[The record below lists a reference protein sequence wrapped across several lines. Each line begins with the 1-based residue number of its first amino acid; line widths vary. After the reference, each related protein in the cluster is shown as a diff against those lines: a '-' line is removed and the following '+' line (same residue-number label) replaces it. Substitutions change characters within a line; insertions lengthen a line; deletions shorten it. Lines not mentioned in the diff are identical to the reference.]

1 MDIDFCV
8 NKYLQNYNL
17 LIEQIAFLFTEEDYK
32 EYIIILNGESKDKKW
47 LRGVKF
53 QQQLTDELFDIFV
66 DSKIKLF
73 SHKDDNTKNISESL
87 FGSELSLKKIFN
99 NRDDNTK
106 FVLWSYL
113 HLIVLMVELTQKTQN
128 KERVKYLSKLI
139 NDNEHLLE
147 KTKTKMSLQNNIK
160 EQNHMK
166 DPKKIIKDMFNVD
179 VNDQTNDMLNDIV
192 KSFESS
198 LKGDNTNP
206 LNGILDI
213 SQKISSKYQ
222 DKINSGEIEL
232 NKLMEGIQ
240 QNLPGMSELMKG
252 GDMSSMGDIGSM
264 MGGMMGGNKQ
274 SKPKETVI
282 IDENFTTANVE
293 LGEQKENKGGF
304 NIGKMLKIANS
315 FGVLGSD
322 ANKGDTNK
330 NDDNTDNGLNPNNIN
345 IKELLGMVSMLGKPN
360 NEEDIKN
367 MKTKMDEFLSKQGID
382 ISKLNE
388 QIDTMM
394 KQNKGCSTD
403 KETDNIEN
411 DVKETDNIEKD
422 IKEKDVKE
430 NDIKENDIND
440 IMEKLPQI

>member
-17 LIEQIAFLFTEEDYK
+17 LIEQLTFLFTEEDYK

-47 LRGVKF
+47 LRGVRF
-53 QQQLTDELFDIFV
+53 QQQLSDELFDIFL

-73 SHKDDNTKNISESL
+73 SHKDNNTKNLSESL

-106 FVLWSYL
+106 FIVWSYL
-113 HLIVLMVELTQKTQN
+113 HLIVLMVELAQKTQN
-128 KERVKYLSKLI
+128 KERVKKLSKLI
-139 NDNEHLLE
+139 NDNESLLE
-147 KTKTKMSLQNNIK
+147 KTKTKISRQNNI
-160 EQNHMK
+160 K

-198 LKGDNTNP
+198 LKGDNANP

-213 SQKISSKYQ
+213 SKKISSKYQ

-240 QNLPGMSELMKG
+240 QNIPGMNELMKG
-252 GDMSSMGDIGSM
+252 GMGDIGSM
-264 MGGMMGGNKQ
+264 MGGMMNGGDQ

-293 LGEQKENKGGF
+293 LGEQKVNKEGF

-315 FGVLGSD
+315 FGVLGGD
-322 ANKGDTNK
+322 NKSGDNK
-330 NDDNTDNGLNPNNIN
+330 SGDNKDNTDNDMNPNNIN
-345 IKELLGMVSMLGKPN
+345 IKELFGMMSMLGKSN
-360 NEEDIKN
+360 NEEDVKN
-367 MKTKMDEFLSKQGID
+367 IKTKMDEFLSKQGID
-382 ISKLNE
+382 INKLNE

-394 KQNKGCSTD
+394 KQNKGISDD
-403 KETDNIEN
+403 KETDT
-411 DVKETDNIEKD
+411 KETDT
-422 IKEKDVKE
+422 KETDAKETDDKETDDKETDTKETDDKKIDVKE
-430 NDIKENDIND
+430 NN
-440 IMEKLPQI
+440 

>member
-1 MDIDFCV
+1 
-8 NKYLQNYNL
+8 
-17 LIEQIAFLFTEEDYK
+17 
-32 EYIIILNGESKDKKW
+32 
-47 LRGVKF
+47 
-53 QQQLTDELFDIFV
+53 
-66 DSKIKLF
+66 
-73 SHKDDNTKNISESL
+73 
-87 FGSELSLKKIFN
+87 
-99 NRDDNTK
+99 
-106 FVLWSYL
+106 
-113 HLIVLMVELTQKTQN
+113 
-128 KERVKYLSKLI
+128 
-139 NDNEHLLE
+139 
-147 KTKTKMSLQNNIK
+147 
-160 EQNHMK
+160 
-166 DPKKIIKDMFNVD
+166 
-179 VNDQTNDMLNDIV
+179 
-192 KSFESS
+192 
-198 LKGDNTNP
+198 
-206 LNGILDI
+206 
-213 SQKISSKYQ
+213 
-222 DKINSGEIEL
+222 
-232 NKLMEGIQ
+232 
-240 QNLPGMSELMKG
+240 
-252 GDMSSMGDIGSM
+252 MGDIGSM

-360 NEEDIKN
+360 NEEYIKN

-411 DVKETDNIEKD
+411 D
-422 IKEKDVKE
+422 
-430 NDIKENDIND
+430 IND

>member
-128 KERVKYLSKLI
+128 KERVKKLSKLI
-139 NDNEHLLE
+139 NDNEPLLE
-147 KTKTKMSLQNNIK
+147 KTKTKMSRQNNIK
-160 EQNHMK
+160 DQQNNIK

-198 LKGDNTNP
+198 LKGDNANP

-232 NKLMEGIQ
+232 NKLIEGIQ
-240 QNLPGMSELMKG
+240 QNIPGMNELMKG
-252 GDMSSMGDIGSM
+252 GMGGMGDIGSM
-264 MGGMMGGNKQ
+264 MGGMMNGGEQ

-293 LGEQKENKGGF
+293 LGEQKENKEGF

-315 FGVLGSD
+315 FGVLGGDS
-322 ANKGDTNK
+322 KSDTNK
-330 NDDNTDNGLNPNNIN
+330 DDDNTCNGMNPNNIN
-345 IKELLGMVSMLGKPN
+345 TKELLGMVSMLGKPN
-360 NEEDIKN
+360 NEEDVEN

-382 ISKLNE
+382 INKLNE
-388 QIDTMM
+388 QIDTIM
-394 KQNKGCSTD
+394 KQNKRINND
-403 KETDNIEN
+403 KETDNTETDTKGISN
-411 DVKETDNIEKD
+411 DKETDNKETVIIEHH
-422 IKEKDVKE
+422 
-430 NDIKENDIND
+430 
-440 IMEKLPQI
+440 QS

>member
-8 NKYLQNYNL
+8 NKYLQNYNI

-106 FVLWSYL
+106 IILWSYL

-128 KERVKYLSKLI
+128 KERVKKMSKLI
-139 NDNEHLLE
+139 NDNEPLLE
-147 KTKTKMSLQNNIK
+147 KTKTKMVCQNNIK
-160 EQNHMK
+160 EQNNMK
-166 DPKKIIKDMFNVD
+166 DPKKIIKEMFNVD

-192 KSFESS
+192 KSFEVSI
-198 LKGDNTNP
+198 KGDNSNP
-206 LNGILDI
+206 LNGILDV
-213 SQKISSKYQ
+213 SQKITSKYQ

-240 QNLPGMSELMKG
+240 KNIPGMDKLMKG
-252 GDMSSMGDIGSM
+252 EMGDIGNMMGSM
-264 MGGMMGGNKQ
+264 MGDTKPD
-274 SKPKETVI
+274 KPKETVI

-304 NIGKMLKIANS
+304 NIGKMLKMANS
-315 FGVLGSD
+315 FGVLGGD
-322 ANKGDTNK
+322 NKGSDNKDGDNK
-330 NDDNTDNGLNPNNIN
+330 NNTDNDMNPNNIN
-345 IKELLGMVSMLGKPN
+345 IKELFDMMSMLGKSN
-360 NEEDIKN
+360 NEEDVKN
-367 MKTKMDEFLSKQGID
+367 MKTKMDAFLSKQGID
-382 ISKLNE
+382 INKLNN

-394 KQNKGCSTD
+394 KQNKVT
-403 KETDNIEN
+403 EN
-411 DVKETDNIEKD
+411 VNT
-422 IKEKDVKE
+422 E
-430 NDIKENDIND
+430 NVNTENVNYTSEDTH
-440 IMEKLPQI
+440 LF